1 MDEKKLDHSEFDT
14 FKEFYTKDWD
24 KFVKYNIHDVRLVD
38 RLDDKMKLLELAF
51 TMAYDAKVNFE
62 DVYSQVRMWDNII
75 YIYLAKQNIIIPP
88 KKESVKDNRYAGAY
102 VKEPIPGMYDW
113 VVSFDLNSLYPHLIM
128 QYNLSPET
136 LLTDRVSVDV
146 DTLLNKQFD
155 TSYLDGKTLCANG
168 THYDITFQGFLPKL
182 MDKIYEERTIYKKRM
197 LAAKQK
203 YEDNPTIELKKEISR
218 CNNIQMARKIQLNS
232 AYGAIGNE
240 HFRYYKLEIA
250 EAITLSGQLAIRW
263 IGDRMN
269 AYLNKVLKTKDVDYV
284 IASDTDSMY
293 LCLDGLVQSVYKGRE
308 VPNEKIVGF
317 LDKVCSVE
325 LEPFI
330 ESCYQEMAD
339 YLNAYAQKMKMK
351 RENIANRGFW
361 TAKKRYV
368 LNVWDSEGV
377 RYKEPKMK
385 ICGMETARSSTPSY
399 FRDKLYKAY
408 VIIINQ
414 TNDDIIDFIEQIKQD
429 TKQQGYLNIAFPR
442 GCNGLQ
448 KYSNRTKIYGER
460 TPIQVRG
467 ALLYNHYV
475 RSNDLT
481 HKYPLI
487 QEGEKIKFLY
497 LKMPNPIGENVISFF
512 NTLPAEF
519 NLDKYVDYKTQ
530 FDKSFYDP
538 LSNVLECIGWDT
550 ERKVSLMSFFN

>member
-1 MDEKKLDHSEFDT
+1 
-14 FKEFYTKDWD
+14 
-24 KFVKYNIHDVRLVD
+24 
-38 RLDDKMKLLELAF
+38 
-51 TMAYDAKVNFE
+51 
-62 DVYSQVRMWDNII
+62 
-75 YIYLAKQNIIIPP
+75 
-88 KKESVKDNRYAGAY
+88 
-102 VKEPIPGMYDW
+102 
-113 VVSFDLNSLYPHLIM
+113 
-128 QYNLSPET
+128 
-136 LLTDRVSVDV
+136 
-146 DTLLNKQFD
+146 
-155 TSYLDGKTLCANG
+155 
-168 THYDITFQGFLPKL
+168 
-182 MDKIYEERTIYKKRM
+182 
-197 LAAKQK
+197 
-203 YEDNPTIELKKEISR
+203 
-218 CNNIQMARKIQLNS
+218 
-232 AYGAIGNE
+232 
-240 HFRYYKLEIA
+240 
-250 EAITLSGQLAIRW
+250 
-263 IGDRMN
+263 
-269 AYLNKVLKTKDVDYV
+269 
-284 IASDTDSMY
+284 
-293 LCLDGLVQSVYKGRE
+293 
-308 VPNEKIVGF
+308 
-317 LDKVCSVE
+317 VE

-330 ESCYQEMAD
+330 ESSYQEMAD

-530 FDKSFYDP
+530 FDKSFYEP
-538 LSNVLECIGWDT
+538 LKNVLECIGWDT
-550 ERKVSLMSFFN
+550 ERKVSLMNFFN